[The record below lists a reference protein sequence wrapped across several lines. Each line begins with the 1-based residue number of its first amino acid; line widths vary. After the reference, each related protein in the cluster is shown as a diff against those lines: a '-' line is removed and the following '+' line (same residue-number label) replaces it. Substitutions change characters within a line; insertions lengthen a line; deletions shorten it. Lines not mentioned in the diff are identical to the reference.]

1 MFEVNYFGAVAL
13 TQKFLP
19 LIRTSQG
26 RIINVSSGFGVIAIG
41 ARSAYCS
48 TKFALEGFT
57 DSLRK
62 EMLPLGVA
70 VSLVNPGVVKTKI
83 IDKHE
88 VRISN
93 THLDEASMA
102 IYGRYYKDE
111 LKRTKGAFDSAP
123 STEVTTAAIVDAVT
137 ASSPS
142 TRYYVSG
149 VGPISVTVATF
160 LARVLPTSLFDRIL
174 EAATTAK

>member
-1 MFEVNYFGAVAL
+1 VFEVNYFGVVAL

-19 LIRTSQG
+19 LVRESKG
-26 RIINVSSGFGVIAIG
+26 RVINVSSGFGVLAIG

-62 EMLPLGVA
+62 EMLPLDVA
-70 VSLVNPGVVKTKI
+70 VSLINPGVVKTKI

-88 VRISN
+88 VRIAS
-93 THLDEASMA
+93 THLDEQAMSL
-102 IYGRYYKDE
+102 YGRYYKNE
-111 LKRTKGAFDSAP
+111 LERTKSAFASAP
-123 STEVTTAAIVDAVT
+123 TTEVTTDAILDATV
-137 ASSPS
+137 AVSPK

-149 VGPISVTVATF
+149 AGPIPVSVAAF
-160 LARVLPTSLFDRIL
+160 LARVLPTNLFDRL
-174 EAATTAK
+174 MEAATTAK